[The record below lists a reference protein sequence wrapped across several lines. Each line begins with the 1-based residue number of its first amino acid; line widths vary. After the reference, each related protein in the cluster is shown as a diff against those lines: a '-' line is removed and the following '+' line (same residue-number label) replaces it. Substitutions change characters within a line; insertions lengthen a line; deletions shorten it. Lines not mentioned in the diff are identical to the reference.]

1 MITHVLKG
9 GNHLDQ
15 DKIIPYVEPIFRFCC
30 NRLKNRC
37 DAEDL
42 SGEIL
47 GWNTQTPYVKLEK
60 VRSKLYYLSATGS
73 KNSGNCFGTD
83 GKKDCEPI

>member
-15 DKIIPYVEPIFRFCC
+15 DKIIPYVEPIIRFCC

-47 GWNTQTPYVKLEK
+47 GWNTQTPYVKSGKSTQQTLLSFGYRIEK
-60 VRSKLYYLSATGS
+60 
-73 KNSGNCFGTD
+73 
-83 GKKDCEPI
+83 